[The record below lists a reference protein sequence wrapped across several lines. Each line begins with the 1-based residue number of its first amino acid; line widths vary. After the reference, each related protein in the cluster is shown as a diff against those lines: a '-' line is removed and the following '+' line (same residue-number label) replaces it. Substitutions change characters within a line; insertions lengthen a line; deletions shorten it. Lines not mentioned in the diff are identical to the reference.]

1 MIDVKQILLDEFAK
15 KLVTL
20 TVENVKLEDEIKA
33 LKELLIKSQNDV
45 TYWRETYYDVR
56 NLIMR
61 GGEEEIY

>member
-15 KLVTL
+15 KLIEVS
-20 TVENVKLEDEIKA
+20 VENVKLEDEIKA
-33 LKELLIKSQNDV
+33 LKELLIKAQNDV

-61 GGEEEIY
+61 DPGEIY